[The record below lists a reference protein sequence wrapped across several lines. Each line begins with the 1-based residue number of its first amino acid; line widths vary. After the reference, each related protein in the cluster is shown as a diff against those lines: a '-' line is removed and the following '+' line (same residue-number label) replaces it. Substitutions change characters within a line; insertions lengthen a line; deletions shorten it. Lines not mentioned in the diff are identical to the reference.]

1 MADFLFCVYSVYCK
15 RNAYSKKGIMQE
27 SSFAGMKIIG

>member
-15 RNAYSKKGIMQE
+15 RNAYSKKSSMQKP
-27 SSFAGMKIIG
+27 SFQGMKIIG